1 MSGTLSGLFFPCAS
15 IVFSILICVT
25 YFSKKRVDLL
35 ENRIFSNM
43 IVLILLDS
51 ILCTIIQIIAYN
63 GLNEL
68 ETKMAY
74 FFNKIDFICLI
85 LYSTCIFLYTL
96 VTIKKETL
104 NSKKIVKLL
113 FGISAIFCLVVVFS
127 PIELLKEDVYCS
139 ITGVA
144 AVITFIVCG
153 IYILLSM
160 LLTLFNLK
168 STDKRHIP
176 ILLIA
181 VVIIILLVMYIIN
194 PFFVVISIILTF
206 INLSMFFTIENP
218 DLKMIEELN
227 VAKEQAEKAN
237 NAKSDFLSSMSHE
250 IRTPLNAI
258 VGLSE
263 DICKYEKDVPKEVI
277 EDSKDIQNASQTLL
291 DIVGNILDIN
301 KIESDKLDLVSNP
314 YDFKEE
320 IQNLVKVVS
329 TRIGEK
335 DVKLNVDLSED
346 IPYSLIG
353 DKKHVKSIIN
363 NLLTNSIKYTEKGKI
378 NLRVKCINK
387 NNICNLIITVEDTGR
402 GIKSEDINKLFNKFE
417 RLEEKNSTIEGTGLG
432 LAITKKLI
440 EMMHGSISVQ
450 SIYGSGS
457 IFMVNIPQVINK
469 MINDNKS
476 EEKEIKEKDL
486 GCKKILIVDDNKL
499 NVKVAKKA
507 LEDFN
512 FEIDEVYSGKDALE
526 KTKNNTY
533 DLILMDIMM
542 PEMSGEE
549 TFEELKKRD
558 AFSTPVIALTADAV
572 NGSEEKYLKLGFTK
586 YLAKPFKK
594 EQIKKI
600 LDDVFDDTKLSKKI
614 DWDKEEVFVITDKT
628 TDLNSVVS
636 EISETDNTHGNIEYL
651 KSCGVDLKSALQ
663 LLGDINMYNE
673 TMKIY
678 KEDSLTRIKKL
689 EIFVRE
695 KDMENYTI
703 EVHALKSDSRYL
715 GFNSLADMAFVHE
728 KKSKE
733 NDFDYIKEH
742 FSELKQEYD
751 KYKQVINNYL

>member
-1 MSGTLSGLFFPCAS
+1 MSGTLSGLFFPCAA
-15 IVFSILICVT
+15 IVFSTLICIT
-25 YFSKKRVDLL
+25 YFSKKRIDLL
-35 ENRIFSNM
+35 ENKIFSNM

-51 ILCTIIQIIAYN
+51 IMCTIIQIIAYN
-63 GLNEL
+63 GLDEF

-74 FFNKIDFICLI
+74 LFNKLDFTCLI

-96 VTIKKETL
+96 VTIKKQMVNT
-104 NSKKIVKLL
+104 KKIIRLL
-113 FGISAIFCLVVVFS
+113 FGISALLCVVVIFS
-127 PIELLKEDVYCS
+127 PIQLLQDDIYCS
-139 ITGVA
+139 ITGVSA
-144 AVITFIVCG
+144 SITFIVCG

-160 LLTLFNLK
+160 LLTIFNLK

-181 VVIIILLVMYIIN
+181 VVIIFLLIMYVVN
-194 PFFVVISIILTF
+194 PYFVIISIILTF

-227 VAKEQAEKAN
+227 IAKEQAEKAN

-314 YDFKEE
+314 YNFKEE
-320 IQNLVKVVS
+320 INNLIKVVS
-329 TRIGEK
+329 TRIGDK
-335 DVKLNVDLSED
+335 PIKLNVDLSED

-378 NLRVKCINK
+378 SLRVKCINK
-387 NNICNLIITVEDTGR
+387 NDVCNLIITVEDTGR

-417 RLEEKNSTIEGTGLG
+417 RLEEKNSTVEGTGLG

-450 SIYGSGS
+450 SIYGEGS
-457 IFMVNIPQVINK
+457 IFMVNLPQVINK
-469 MINDNKS
+469 MVNENTEVKDN
-476 EEKEIKEKDL
+476 EVIDF
-486 GCKKILIVDDNKL
+486 GNKKILIVDDNKL

-507 LEDFN
+507 LEDFD
-512 FEIDEVYSGKDALE
+512 FEIDEVYSGKEAIE
-526 KTKNNTY
+526 KVKNSNY

-542 PEMSGEE
+542 PEMSGSEALI
-549 TFEELKKRD
+549 ELKKLD
-558 AFSTPVIALTADAV
+558 NFNTPVVALTADAV
-572 NGSEEKYLKLGFTK
+572 NGSEEKYLKEGFVE

-594 EQIKKI
+594 EQIKTLLEKI
-600 LDDVFDDTKLSKKI
+600 FGSVKSNKI
-614 DWDKEEVFVITDKT
+614 DWEKEDVYVITDKT
-628 TDLNSVVS
+628 VDLNDI
-636 EISETDNTHGNIEYL
+636 ISEASDNHNTHGNIEYL
-651 KSCGVDLKSALQ
+651 KQSGVDLKSALD
-663 LLGDINMYNE
+663 LLGDIDMYNE
-673 TMKIY
+673 TMKTY
-678 KEDSLTRIKKL
+678 KEDSLNRMKKL

-695 KDMENYTI
+695 KDMENYAI

-715 GFNSLADMAFVHE
+715 GFNTLADMAFEHE

-733 NDFDYIKEH
+733 NDYNYIKDH
-742 FSELKQEYD
+742 FNELKDEYD
-751 KYKQVINNYL
+751 KCKEIIQNYM

>member
-1 MSGTLSGLFFPCAS
+1 MSGTLSGLFFPCAA
-15 IVFSILICVT
+15 IVFSTLICIT
-25 YFSKKRVDLL
+25 YFSKKRIDLL
-35 ENRIFSNM
+35 ENKIFSNM

-51 ILCTIIQIIAYN
+51 IMCTIIQIIAYN
-63 GLNEL
+63 GLDEF

-74 FFNKIDFICLI
+74 LFNKLDFTCLI

-96 VTIKKETL
+96 VTIKKQMVNT
-104 NSKKIVKLL
+104 KKIIRLL
-113 FGISAIFCLVVVFS
+113 FGISALLCVVVIFS
-127 PIELLKEDVYCS
+127 PIQLLQDDIYCS
-139 ITGVA
+139 ITGVSA
-144 AVITFIVCG
+144 SITFIVCG

-160 LLTLFNLK
+160 LLTIFNLK

-181 VVIIILLVMYIIN
+181 VVIIFLLIMYVVN
-194 PFFVVISIILTF
+194 PYFVIISIILTF

-227 VAKEQAEKAN
+227 IAKEQAEKAN

-314 YDFKEE
+314 YNFKEE
-320 IQNLVKVVS
+320 INNLIKVVS
-329 TRIGEK
+329 TRIGDK
-335 DVKLNVDLSED
+335 PIKLNVDLSED

-378 NLRVKCINK
+378 SLRVKCINK
-387 NNICNLIITVEDTGR
+387 NDVCNLIITVEDTGR

-417 RLEEKNSTIEGTGLG
+417 RLEEKNSTVEGTGLG

-450 SIYGSGS
+450 SIYGEGS
-457 IFMVNIPQVINK
+457 IFMVNLPQVINK
-469 MINDNKS
+469 MVNENTEVKDN
-476 EEKEIKEKDL
+476 EVIDF
-486 GCKKILIVDDNKL
+486 GNKKILIVDDNKL

-507 LEDFN
+507 LEDFD
-512 FEIDEVYSGKDALE
+512 FEIDEVYSGKEAIE
-526 KTKNNTY
+526 KVKNSNY

-542 PEMSGEE
+542 PEISGSEALV
-549 TFEELKKRD
+549 ELKRLD
-558 AFSTPVIALTADAV
+558 NFNTPVVALTADAV
-572 NGSEEKYLKLGFTK
+572 NGSEEKYLKEGFVE

-594 EQIKKI
+594 EQIKTLLEKI
-600 LDDVFDDTKLSKKI
+600 FGSVKSNKI
-614 DWDKEEVFVITDKT
+614 DWEKEDVYVITDKT
-628 TDLNSVVS
+628 VDLNDI
-636 EISETDNTHGNIEYL
+636 ISEASDNHNTHGNIEYL
-651 KSCGVDLKSALQ
+651 KQSGVDLKSALD
-663 LLGDINMYNE
+663 LLGDIDMYNE
-673 TMKIY
+673 TMKTY
-678 KEDSLTRIKKL
+678 KEDSLNRMKKL

-695 KDMENYTI
+695 KDMENYAI

-715 GFNSLADMAFVHE
+715 GFNTLADMAFEHE

-733 NDFDYIKEH
+733 NDYNYIKDH
-742 FSELKQEYD
+742 FNELKDEYD
-751 KYKQVINNYL
+751 KCKEIIQNYM

>member
-1 MSGTLSGLFFPCAS
+1 MSGTLSGLFSPCAA
-15 IVFSILICVT
+15 IVFSTLICIT
-25 YFSKKRVDLL
+25 YFSKKRIDLL
-35 ENRIFSNM
+35 ENKIFSNM

-51 ILCTIIQIIAYN
+51 IMCTIIQIIAYN
-63 GLNEL
+63 GLDEF

-74 FFNKIDFICLI
+74 LFNKLDFTCLI

-96 VTIKKETL
+96 VTIKKQMVNT
-104 NSKKIVKLL
+104 KKIIRLL
-113 FGISAIFCLVVVFS
+113 FGISALLCVVVIFS
-127 PIELLKEDVYCS
+127 PIQLLQDDIYCS
-139 ITGVA
+139 ITGVSA
-144 AVITFIVCG
+144 SITFIVCG

-160 LLTLFNLK
+160 LLTIFNLK

-181 VVIIILLVMYIIN
+181 VVIIFLLIMYVVN
-194 PFFVVISIILTF
+194 PYFVIISIILTF

-227 VAKEQAEKAN
+227 IAKEQAEKAN

-314 YDFKEE
+314 YNFKEE
-320 IQNLVKVVS
+320 INNLIKVVL
-329 TRIGEK
+329 TRIGDK
-335 DVKLNVDLSED
+335 PIKLNVDLSED

-378 NLRVKCINK
+378 SLRVKCINK
-387 NNICNLIITVEDTGR
+387 NDVCNLIITVEDTGR

-417 RLEEKNSTIEGTGLG
+417 RLEEKNSTVEGTGLG

-450 SIYGSGS
+450 SIYGEGS
-457 IFMVNIPQVINK
+457 IFMVNLPQVINK
-469 MINDNKS
+469 MVNENTEVKDN
-476 EEKEIKEKDL
+476 EVIDF
-486 GCKKILIVDDNKL
+486 GNKKILIVDDNKL

-507 LEDFN
+507 LEDFD
-512 FEIDEVYSGKDALE
+512 FEIDEVYSGKEAIE
-526 KTKNNTY
+526 KVKNSNY

-542 PEMSGEE
+542 PEMSGSEALV
-549 TFEELKKRD
+549 ELKKLD
-558 AFSTPVIALTADAV
+558 NFNTPVVALTADAV
-572 NGSEEKYLKLGFTK
+572 NGSEEKYLKEGFVE

-594 EQIKKI
+594 EQIKTLLEKI
-600 LDDVFDDTKLSKKI
+600 FGSVKSNKI
-614 DWDKEEVFVITDKT
+614 DWEKEDVYVITDKT
-628 TDLNSVVS
+628 VDLNDI
-636 EISETDNTHGNIEYL
+636 ISEASDNNNTHGNIEYL
-651 KSCGVDLKSALQ
+651 KQSGVDLKSALD
-663 LLGDINMYNE
+663 LLGDIDMYNE
-673 TMKIY
+673 TMKTY
-678 KEDSLTRIKKL
+678 KEDSLNRMKKL

-695 KDMENYTI
+695 KDMENYAI

-715 GFNSLADMAFVHE
+715 GFNALADMAFEHE

-733 NDFDYIKEH
+733 NDYNYIKDH
-742 FSELKQEYD
+742 FNELKDEYD
-751 KYKQVINNYL
+751 KCKEIIQNYM

>member
-1 MSGTLSGLFFPCAS
+1 MSGTLSGLFFPCAA
-15 IVFSILICVT
+15 IVFSTLICIT
-25 YFSKKRVDLL
+25 YFSKKRIDLL
-35 ENRIFSNM
+35 ENKIFSNM

-63 GLNEL
+63 GLDEF

-74 FFNKIDFICLI
+74 LFNKLDFTCLI

-96 VTIKKETL
+96 VTIKKQMVNT
-104 NSKKIVKLL
+104 KKIIRLL
-113 FGISAIFCLVVVFS
+113 FGISALLCVVVIFS
-127 PIELLKEDVYCS
+127 PIQLLQDDIYCS
-139 ITGVA
+139 ITGVSA
-144 AVITFIVCG
+144 SITFIVCG

-160 LLTLFNLK
+160 LLTIFNLK

-181 VVIIILLVMYIIN
+181 VVIIFLLIMYVVN
-194 PFFVVISIILTF
+194 PYFVIISIILTF

-227 VAKEQAEKAN
+227 IAKEQAEKAN

-314 YDFKEE
+314 YNFKEE
-320 IQNLVKVVS
+320 INNLIKVVS
-329 TRIGEK
+329 TRIGDK
-335 DVKLNVDLSED
+335 PIKLNVDLSED

-378 NLRVKCINK
+378 SLRVKCINK
-387 NNICNLIITVEDTGR
+387 NDVCNLIITVEDTGR

-417 RLEEKNSTIEGTGLG
+417 RLEEKNSTVEGTGLG

-450 SIYGSGS
+450 SIYGEGS
-457 IFMVNIPQVINK
+457 IFMVNLPQVINK
-469 MINDNKS
+469 MVNENIEKKDNEVVDFGS
-476 EEKEIKEKDL
+476 
-486 GCKKILIVDDNKL
+486 KKILIVDDNKL

-507 LEDFN
+507 LEDFD
-512 FEIDEVYSGKDALE
+512 FEIDEVYSGKEAIE
-526 KTKNNTY
+526 KVKNSNY

-542 PEMSGEE
+542 PEMSGVE
-549 TFEELKKRD
+549 TLNELNKLD
-558 AFSTPVIALTADAV
+558 AFNTPVVALTADAV
-572 NGSEEKYLKLGFTK
+572 NGSEEKYLKEGFVE

-594 EQIKKI
+594 EQIKTLLEKI
-600 LDDVFDDTKLSKKI
+600 FGSVKSNKI
-614 DWDKEEVFVITDKT
+614 DWGKEEVYVITDKT
-628 TDLNSVVS
+628 VNLNDIVS
-636 EISETDNTHGNIEYL
+636 EVSDSDNTHGNIEYL
-651 KSCGVDLKSALQ
+651 KQSGVDLKSALD
-663 LLGDINMYNE
+663 LLGDIDMYNE
-673 TMKIY
+673 TMKTY
-678 KEDSLTRIKKL
+678 KEDSLNRMKKL

-695 KDMENYTI
+695 KDMENYAI

-715 GFNSLADMAFVHE
+715 GFNSLADMAFEHE

-733 NDFDYIKEH
+733 NDYNYIKEH
-742 FSELKQEYD
+742 FNELKDEYD
-751 KYKQVINNYL
+751 KYKEIMQNYL

>member
-1 MSGTLSGLFFPCAS
+1 MSGTLSGLFFPCAA
-15 IVFSILICVT
+15 IVFSTLICIT
-25 YFSKKRVDLL
+25 YFSKKRIDLL
-35 ENRIFSNM
+35 ENKIFSNM

-51 ILCTIIQIIAYN
+51 IMCTIIQIIAYN
-63 GLNEL
+63 GLDEF

-74 FFNKIDFICLI
+74 LFNKLDFTCLI

-96 VTIKKETL
+96 VTIKKQMVNT
-104 NSKKIVKLL
+104 KKIIRLL
-113 FGISAIFCLVVVFS
+113 FGISALLCVVVIFS
-127 PIELLKEDVYCS
+127 PIQLLQDDIYCS
-139 ITGVA
+139 ITGVSA
-144 AVITFIVCG
+144 SITFIVCG

-160 LLTLFNLK
+160 LLTIFNLK

-181 VVIIILLVMYIIN
+181 VVIIFLLIMYVVN
-194 PFFVVISIILTF
+194 PYFVIISIILTF

-227 VAKEQAEKAN
+227 IAKEQAEKAN

-314 YDFKEE
+314 YNFKEE
-320 IQNLVKVVS
+320 INNLIKVVS
-329 TRIGEK
+329 TRIGDK
-335 DVKLNVDLSED
+335 PIKLNVDLSED

-378 NLRVKCINK
+378 SLRVKCINK
-387 NNICNLIITVEDTGR
+387 NDVCNLIITVEDTGR

-417 RLEEKNSTIEGTGLG
+417 RLEERNSTVEGTGLG

-450 SIYGSGS
+450 SIYGEGS
-457 IFMVNIPQVINK
+457 IFMVNLPQVINK
-469 MINDNKS
+469 MVNENTEVKDN
-476 EEKEIKEKDL
+476 EVIDF
-486 GCKKILIVDDNKL
+486 GNKKILIVDDNKL

-507 LEDFN
+507 LEDFD
-512 FEIDEVYSGKDALE
+512 FEIDEVYSGKEAIE
-526 KTKNNTY
+526 KVKNSNY

-542 PEMSGEE
+542 PEMSGSEALV
-549 TFEELKKRD
+549 ELKKLD
-558 AFSTPVIALTADAV
+558 NFNTPVVALTADAV
-572 NGSEEKYLKLGFTK
+572 NGSEEKYLKEGFVE

-594 EQIKKI
+594 EQIKTSLEKI
-600 LDDVFDDTKLSKKI
+600 FGSVKSNKI
-614 DWDKEEVFVITDKT
+614 DWEKEDVYVITDKT
-628 TDLNSVVS
+628 VDLNDI
-636 EISETDNTHGNIEYL
+636 ISEASDNHNTHGNIEYL
-651 KSCGVDLKSALQ
+651 KQSGVDLKSALD
-663 LLGDINMYNE
+663 LLGDIDMYNE
-673 TMKIY
+673 TMKTY
-678 KEDSLTRIKKL
+678 KEDSLNRMKKL

-695 KDMENYTI
+695 KDMENYAI

-715 GFNSLADMAFVHE
+715 GFNTLADMAFEHE

-733 NDFDYIKEH
+733 NDYNYIKDH
-742 FSELKQEYD
+742 FNELKDEYD
-751 KYKQVINNYL
+751 KCKEIIQNYM

>member
-1 MSGTLSGLFFPCAS
+1 MSGTLSGLFFPCAA
-15 IVFSILICVT
+15 IVFSTLICIT
-25 YFSKKRVDLL
+25 YFSKKRIDLL
-35 ENRIFSNM
+35 ENKIFSNM

-51 ILCTIIQIIAYN
+51 IMCTIIQIIAYN
-63 GLNEL
+63 GLDEF

-74 FFNKIDFICLI
+74 LFNKLDFTCLI

-96 VTIKKETL
+96 VTIKKQMVNT
-104 NSKKIVKLL
+104 KKIIRLL
-113 FGISAIFCLVVVFS
+113 FGISALLCVVVIFS
-127 PIELLKEDVYCS
+127 PIQLLQDDIYCS
-139 ITGVA
+139 ITGVSA
-144 AVITFIVCG
+144 SITFIVCG

-160 LLTLFNLK
+160 LLTIFNLK

-181 VVIIILLVMYIIN
+181 VVIIFLLIMYVVN
-194 PFFVVISIILTF
+194 PYFVIISIILTF

-227 VAKEQAEKAN
+227 IAKEQAEKAN

-314 YDFKEE
+314 YNFKEE
-320 IQNLVKVVS
+320 INNLIKVVS
-329 TRIGEK
+329 TRIGDK
-335 DVKLNVDLSED
+335 PIKLNVDLSED

-378 NLRVKCINK
+378 SLRVKCINK
-387 NNICNLIITVEDTGR
+387 NDVCNLIITVEDTGR

-417 RLEEKNSTIEGTGLG
+417 RLEEKNSTVEGTGLG

-450 SIYGSGS
+450 SIYGEGS
-457 IFMVNIPQVINK
+457 IFMVNLPQVINK
-469 MINDNKS
+469 MVNENTEVKDN
-476 EEKEIKEKDL
+476 EVIDF
-486 GCKKILIVDDNKL
+486 GNKKILIVDDNKL

-507 LEDFN
+507 LEDFD
-512 FEIDEVYSGKDALE
+512 FEIDEVYSGKEAIE
-526 KTKNNTY
+526 KVKNSNY

-542 PEMSGEE
+542 PEMSGSEALV
-549 TFEELKKRD
+549 ELKKLD
-558 AFSTPVIALTADAV
+558 NFNTPVVALTADAV
-572 NGSEEKYLKLGFTK
+572 NGSEEKYLKEGFVE

-594 EQIKKI
+594 EQIKTLLEKI
-600 LDDVFDDTKLSKKI
+600 FGSVKSNKI
-614 DWDKEEVFVITDKT
+614 DWEKEDVYVITDKT
-628 TDLNSVVS
+628 VDLNDI
-636 EISETDNTHGNIEYL
+636 ISEASDNNNTHGNIEYL
-651 KSCGVDLKSALQ
+651 KQSGVDLKSALD
-663 LLGDINMYNE
+663 LLGDIDMYNE
-673 TMKIY
+673 TMKTY
-678 KEDSLTRIKKL
+678 KEDSLNRMKKL

-695 KDMENYTI
+695 KDMENYAI

-715 GFNSLADMAFVHE
+715 GFNTLADMAFEHE

-733 NDFDYIKEH
+733 NDYNYIKDH
-742 FSELKQEYD
+742 FNELKDEYD
-751 KYKQVINNYL
+751 KCKEIIQNYM

>member
-1 MSGTLSGLFFPCAS
+1 MSGTLSGLFFPCAA
-15 IVFSILICVT
+15 IVFSTLICIT
-25 YFSKKRVDLL
+25 YFSKKRIDLL
-35 ENRIFSNM
+35 ENKIFSNM

-51 ILCTIIQIIAYN
+51 IMCTIIQIIAYN
-63 GLNEL
+63 GLDEF

-74 FFNKIDFICLI
+74 LFNKLDFTCLI

-96 VTIKKETL
+96 VTIKKQMVNT
-104 NSKKIVKLL
+104 KKIIRLL
-113 FGISAIFCLVVVFS
+113 FGISALLCVVVIFS
-127 PIELLKEDVYCS
+127 PIQLLQDDIYCS
-139 ITGVA
+139 ITGVSA
-144 AVITFIVCG
+144 SITFIVCG

-160 LLTLFNLK
+160 LLTIFNLK

-181 VVIIILLVMYIIN
+181 VVIIFLLIMYVVN
-194 PFFVVISIILTF
+194 PYFVIISIILTF

-227 VAKEQAEKAN
+227 IAKEQAEKAN

-314 YDFKEE
+314 YNFKEE
-320 IQNLVKVVS
+320 INNLIKVVL
-329 TRIGEK
+329 TRIGDK
-335 DVKLNVDLSED
+335 PIKLNVDLSED

-378 NLRVKCINK
+378 SLRVKCINK
-387 NNICNLIITVEDTGR
+387 NDVCNLIITVEDTGR

-417 RLEEKNSTIEGTGLG
+417 RLEEKNSTVEGTGLG

-450 SIYGSGS
+450 SIYGEGS
-457 IFMVNIPQVINK
+457 IFMVNLPQVINK
-469 MINDNKS
+469 MVNENTEVKDN
-476 EEKEIKEKDL
+476 EVIDF
-486 GCKKILIVDDNKL
+486 GNKKILIVDDNKL

-507 LEDFN
+507 LEDFD
-512 FEIDEVYSGKDALE
+512 FEIDEVYSGKEAIE
-526 KTKNNTY
+526 KVKNSNY

-542 PEMSGEE
+542 PEMSGSEALV
-549 TFEELKKRD
+549 ELKKLD
-558 AFSTPVIALTADAV
+558 NFNTPVVALTADAV
-572 NGSEEKYLKLGFTK
+572 NGSEEKYLKEGFVE

-594 EQIKKI
+594 EQIKTLLEKI
-600 LDDVFDDTKLSKKI
+600 FGSVKSNKI
-614 DWDKEEVFVITDKT
+614 DWEKEDVYVITDKT
-628 TDLNSVVS
+628 VDLNDI
-636 EISETDNTHGNIEYL
+636 ISEASDNNNTHGNIEYL
-651 KSCGVDLKSALQ
+651 KQSGVDLKSALD
-663 LLGDINMYNE
+663 LLGDIDMYNE
-673 TMKIY
+673 TMKTY
-678 KEDSLTRIKKL
+678 KEDSLNRMKKL

-695 KDMENYTI
+695 KDMENYAI

-715 GFNSLADMAFVHE
+715 GFNALADMAFEHE

-733 NDFDYIKEH
+733 NDYNYIKDH
-742 FSELKQEYD
+742 FNELKDEYD
-751 KYKQVINNYL
+751 KCKEIIQNYM